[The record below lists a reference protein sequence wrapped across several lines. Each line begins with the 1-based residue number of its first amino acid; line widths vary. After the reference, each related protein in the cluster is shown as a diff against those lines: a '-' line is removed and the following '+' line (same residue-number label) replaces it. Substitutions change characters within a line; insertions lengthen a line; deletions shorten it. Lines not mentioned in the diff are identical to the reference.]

1 MCKMLSPTFSLKFA
15 NYAVY
20 SYVFYAMGTIVMKF
34 NYTQLKHI
42 VCIGIMLEGSQKSLV
57 KIFDRC
63 REMFP
68 NSHFTQII
76 LNMKMKHWC
85 MYGATHCCNLFEYMY
100 FI

>member
-1 MCKMLSPTFSLKFA
+1 
-15 NYAVY
+15 
-20 SYVFYAMGTIVMKF
+20 MKF
-34 NYTQLKHI
+34 NYVQLKHI
-42 VCIGIMLEGSQKSLV
+42 VCIGVVLEGSQKSLV

-85 MYGATHCCNLFEYMY
+85 MVPHTAGNLFEYMH